1 MAFGDC
7 LSGRYKGPCAVWDN
21 ETCRRVCKEEGRGRV
36 ERKSIFTMK
45 GYLLFTILVLLAIG
59 SEMAFGDCLSGRY
72 KGPCAVWDNE
82 TCRRVCKEEGGGRV
96 SGHCSSRLQCWCE
109 GC

>member
-1 MAFGDC
+1 
-7 LSGRYKGPCAVWDN
+7 
-21 ETCRRVCKEEGRGRV
+21 
-36 ERKSIFTMK
+36 
-45 GYLLFTILVLLAIG
+45 
-59 SEMAFGDCLSGRY
+59 MAFGDCLSGRY